1 MRISFR
7 GSSRT
12 GVERHSS
19 RKGISLVE
27 VIVAMVL
34 LGVAVSSL
42 AVLVLSV
49 SQSGIK
55 TTGDAYKNGV
65 LMREVNRLESL
76 PYDSIPA
83 SPYPTSVTET
93 SGPYPHMRTVLVTE
107 TAPNVIKTVKV
118 IITPSN
124 PKFKPDTV
132 AFTRTKSRTSK
143 VLCTDCAQG

>member
-7 GSSRT
+7 GSRRSGIGRN
-12 GVERHSS
+12 RF
-19 RKGISLVE
+19 RKGVSLVE

-34 LGVAVSSL
+34 LGIAVSSL

-49 SQSGIK
+49 SKSGVK
-55 TTGDAYKNGV
+55 TTGDAYRNGV

-93 SGPYPHMRTVLVTE
+93 SGPYPHTRTVLVTE
-107 TAPNVIKTVKV
+107 TAPNLIKTVRV
-118 IITPSN
+118 VITPSN
-124 PKFKPDTV
+124 PRFKPDTV
-132 AFTRTKSRTSK
+132 AFSRTKSRTSR
-143 VLCTDCAQG
+143 VLCTDCPQG